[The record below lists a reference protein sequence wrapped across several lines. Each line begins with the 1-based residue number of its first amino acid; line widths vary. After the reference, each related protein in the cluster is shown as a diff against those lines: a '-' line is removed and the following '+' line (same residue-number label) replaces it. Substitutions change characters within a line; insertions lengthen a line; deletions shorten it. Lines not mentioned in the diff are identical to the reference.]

1 MAHLGVDLRVA
12 SEVVGPGCSSWVG
25 TGDWP
30 AWLGQGRRC
39 LAPPVELPT
48 APCVSTWTLPRPV
61 RPRHVVARWV
71 DPVAVAELMLCG
83 AGWVMGDVGMMGQD
97 ALSLESRAP
106 WASGTTLTRTLR
118 VALFRPL
125 PVGTPWEMLSG
136 PSRSHK
142 SCGHRLHCCAGPTSG
157 TTTWRHPAVAG
168 HGTLCCL
175 GGWKKV
181 PGQVWRWWG
190 WPGTGELGGDWW
202 SPRADRL
209 GLCWRQ
215 ALVRGPPSGQAELG
229 CSGA

>member
-1 MAHLGVDLRVA
+1 MLI
-12 SEVVGPGCSSWVG
+12 VGRDWRLP
-25 TGDWP
+25 GDWP

-39 LAPPVELPT
+39 LAPVELHT
-48 APCVSTWTLPRPV
+48 ALCVSTWTLPCPV
-61 RPRHVVARWV
+61 RPRDVVARWV

-125 PVGTPWEMLSG
+125 PVGTPWEVLSG

-157 TTTWRHPAVAG
+157 GHHLETPSRGRTRDSVLPGGLEEGARASLEVVGVARH
-168 HGTLCCL
+168 
-175 GGWKKV
+175 
-181 PGQVWRWWG
+181 R
-190 WPGTGELGGDWW
+190 
-202 SPRADRL
+202 
-209 GLCWRQ
+209 
-215 ALVRGPPSGQAELG
+215 
-229 CSGA
+229 